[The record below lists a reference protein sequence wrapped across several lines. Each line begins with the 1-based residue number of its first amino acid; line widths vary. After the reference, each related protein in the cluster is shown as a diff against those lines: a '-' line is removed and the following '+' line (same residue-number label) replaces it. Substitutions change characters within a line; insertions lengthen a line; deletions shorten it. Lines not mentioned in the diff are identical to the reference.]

1 MYAEQVSVSE
11 DLYHGIGFSSTAHEA
26 VKFPFASRAGI
37 VYGANMFV
45 TSAYGVEEQS
55 RFSWDCV
62 GITAYPAFITV
73 TSIQVLSPSTPSPLN
88 VMLLTRG
95 SVDSVILSL
104 TTRSVE
110 YSVVLGSS
118 GCLSCRKM
126 FQPSPAATPSSCFSG
141 IITWSMM
148 VPP

>member
-37 VYGANMFV
+37 EYGANMFV

-55 RFSWDCV
+55 RFKLGLCGHDGVSCINH
-62 GITAYPAFITV
+62 GYIYPSA
-73 TSIQVLSPSTPSPLN
+73 LPLRPPSPLK
-88 VMLLTRG
+88 VMLSTSG
-95 SVDSVILSL
+95 SVDSVILSF

-110 YSVVLGSS
+110 YSVVLAPLGVLVAGRCPIHLLPHGLLSS
-118 GCLSCRKM
+118 LG
-126 FQPSPAATPSSCFSG
+126 
-141 IITWSMM
+141 
-148 VPP
+148 